1 MGPAALTCFGDAR
14 AAAHYGG
21 EVFACVGGGT
31 HGGRYEPIRESAHR
45 TVIEIHIAE
54 GNSACAIKHY
64 QRYQSLLQRELRVLP
79 SQRMDRLVRTL
90 GSG

>member
-1 MGPAALTCFGDAR
+1 METLARRLITVEKYLPALEVALTAV
-14 AAAHYGG
+14 AI
-21 EVFACVGGGT
+21 
-31 HGGRYEPIRESAHR
+31 EPIRESAHR